1 MSRPATKE
9 LSRFLSDSLFP
20 GRLKAIFGRGRMHSF
35 LEKGHNLGMG
45 FPYLFEDGDWGMV
58 RLCFFFYQ
66 HEFVMNRTLAI
77 FP

>member
-58 RLCFFFYQ
+58 RLCFFFTN
-66 HEFVMNRTLAI
+66 MSLL
-77 FP
+77 